1 MAIVSF
7 WSNTRKETAQTLSMI
22 ALASYISVE
31 NNNRILIVDVNLN
44 DKTIKNAF
52 WTDKQ
57 EETKKMVKSMS
68 DGKLD
73 IGSGI
78 EGLSKLLV
86 SGKNSG
92 EIITDYASIVYKG
105 RLEAMLS
112 LISDVQDD
120 IDRVRSVYIDLIKL
134 ASQQYD
140 YVFVDVPKTFQD
152 PLTTPI
158 LEMSDVVVYN
168 ITQRLRDMDEY
179 MAEKANNPLFKKDKV
194 LPLIGRYDR
203 FSKYTKKNI
212 ARYIGDKKDI
222 PAVSYNTLFF
232 EAASEGEIGNFFL
245 KFRKSLLSNQDRNI
259 AFVDE
264 VANAAQRLIYK
275 TQEVLMMR

>member
-22 ALASYISVE
+22 ALASYIAVE

-44 DKTIKNAF
+44 DKTIKNAY
-52 WTDKQ
+52 WQDKQ
-57 EETKKMVKSMS
+57 EDTKQMIKKMS

-86 SGKNSG
+86 SGKNS
-92 EIITDYASIVYKG
+92 
-105 RLEAMLS
+105 EAMLS
-112 LISDVQDD
+112 LMSNVQDD
-120 IDRVRSVYIDLIKL
+120 IERVRSVYIDLIKL
-134 ASQQYD
+134 ANQQYD